1 MAPKASL
8 AFFKLSHMFYISSI
22 KVGELIFT
30 SPIFVEVLFLNASY
44 MHEWRQ
50 TEPDWDKLHLN
61 DAMRAKMGRT
71 VVKFF
76 EGELER
82 KGPLL

>member
-1 MAPKASL
+1 
-8 AFFKLSHMFYISSI
+8 
-22 KVGELIFT
+22 
-30 SPIFVEVLFLNASY
+30 